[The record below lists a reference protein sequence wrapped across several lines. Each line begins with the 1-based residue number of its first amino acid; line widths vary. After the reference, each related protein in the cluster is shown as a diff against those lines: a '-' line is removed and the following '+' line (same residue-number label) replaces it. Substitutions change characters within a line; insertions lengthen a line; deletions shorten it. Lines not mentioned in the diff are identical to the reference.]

1 MNITKIETN
10 YKRNLLFNKTKN
22 IKTKKYTVKLEEKII
37 NIYPDI
43 EYQTLIGFGG
53 TFTESTGI
61 AIKSLSKEKQEEII
75 KEYFSENGLGYN
87 FCRLCIGS
95 SDFSESSYSYSKK
108 EDLSDFSIKKD
119 KKYIIDI
126 VKQAQNINPDI
137 QFLSSPWSPPRFMK
151 TNKRLILGGRLQEK
165 YKKLWAEYLVKYIR
179 EYKKEGIEIKY
190 MTIQNEPNAI
200 QLWESCTYTPE
211 EESDLAVNYI
221 FPIFK
226 ENRIRTKILIWDHNK
241 EKLYTRAMQEINTE
255 KAVEA
260 IAGIAFHWYSGD
272 HFENIKLLKEKFPDK
287 LLIHTEGCIEYSKF
301 KNENQILNAE
311 KYAHDILGDLNS
323 GANGYIDWNMVLNHK
338 GGPNHKKNYCDSP
351 VMINKGKDNYI
362 KNLSYYYIGH
372 FSKYIKPGAK
382 KIAFSKYTDDIEVTA
397 FKNQDNSVIVILL
410 NKTDFDKEYNI
421 CIAENIVI
429 QDKIIKHSILTYVI
443 N

>member
-95 SDFSESSYSYSKK
+95 SDFAESSYSYSKK

-151 TNKRLILGGRLQEK
+151 TNKRLILGGKLQEK

-200 QLWESCTYTPE
+200 QLWESCTYTSE

-241 EKLYTRAMQEINTE
+241 EKLYTRAIQEINTE

-301 KNENQILNAE
+301 RNENQILNAE